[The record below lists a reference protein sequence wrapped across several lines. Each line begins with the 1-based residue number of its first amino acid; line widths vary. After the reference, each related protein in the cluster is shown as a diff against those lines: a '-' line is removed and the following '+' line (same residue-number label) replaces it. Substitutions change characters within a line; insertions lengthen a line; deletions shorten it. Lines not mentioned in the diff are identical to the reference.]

1 MLGLPAGK
9 HIFLCGK
16 IDGKLCMRGYTPT
29 STVDQMGY
37 FELVVKIYFKDVNP
51 RFPNGGLMSQHL
63 ESLPIGS
70 VLDVKGPLGHIQY
83 TGKGNFTVHGGRNKF
98 ARRLAMVAGGTGIT
112 PIYQV
117 MLEIFGVPLTL
128 IMVYMQLCF

>member
-1 MLGLPAGK
+1 
-9 HIFLCGK
+9 
-16 IDGKLCMRGYTPT
+16 
-29 STVDQMGY
+29 
-37 FELVVKIYFKDVNP
+37 
-51 RFPNGGLMSQHL
+51 MSQHL

-98 ARRLAMVAGGTGIT
+98 ARRLAMIAGGTGIT

>member
-1 MLGLPAGK
+1 MGK

-29 STVDQMGY
+29 SIADQMGY

-70 VLDVKGPLGHIQY
+70 VLDVKGPLGHIEY
-83 TGKGNFTVHGGRNKF
+83 TGKGNFTVHGDQNKF
-98 ARRLAMVAGGTGIT
+98 ARRLAMIAGGTGIT

-117 MLEIFGVPLTL
+117 MLEIFGVP
-128 IMVYMQLCF
+128 QL